1 MPSQVGKLDPTTRL
15 SQPDLTYIP
24 DMGLREQMDSYFGER
39 VRKEREQRRWSQ
51 EELAKRM
58 TDKGIPVYAST
69 IAKIESEKKP
79 RPARLGEAVV
89 IAELFEVPVSAL
101 LGRQPD
107 DTTLTFAMTILLGYI
122 QDAEGQILQA
132 QRTATDIEEQLD
144 DVGERFDSPHIE
156 VLRRTALD
164 MAGHLDKAQAL
175 ATELVHTAS
184 QVIADAGRK
193 T

>member
-1 MPSQVGKLDPTTRL
+1 
-15 SQPDLTYIP
+15 
-24 DMGLREQMDSYFGER
+24 
-39 VRKEREQRRWSQ
+39 
-51 EELAKRM
+51 
-58 TDKGIPVYAST
+58 
-69 IAKIESEKKP
+69 
-79 RPARLGEAVV
+79 
-89 IAELFEVPVSAL
+89 
-101 LGRQPD
+101 
-107 DTTLTFAMTILLGYI
+107 MTILLGYI